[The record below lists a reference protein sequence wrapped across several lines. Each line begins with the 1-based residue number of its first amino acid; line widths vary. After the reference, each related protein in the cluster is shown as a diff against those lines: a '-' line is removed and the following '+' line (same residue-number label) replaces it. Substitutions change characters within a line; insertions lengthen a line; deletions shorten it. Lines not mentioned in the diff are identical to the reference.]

1 MGKRILHV
9 SGFSRDTRARELAHA
24 FERYGRLVRCD
35 IPSSR
40 SNSVFAFVE
49 YEDSRDADDAF
60 DQMHDQYIG
69 DSRISVQWAK
79 RPPARSWR
87 FESEGRRRRSRSRS
101 PYGRRGRGSRS
112 RSPPRR
118 RSPSPDYRRGGRRRY
133 DSRERY
139 ESRGGRREYSRSPS
153 RDRRDVSVGRRDGSI
168 GRRGG
173 RSPSPLPGSPRDDR
187 PRDDRSLSPV
197 PRDMDDR
204 RGSDVNSERDGR
216 DSPRGHSPRGDSPRG
231 ESPRD
236 NSPGRDADA
245 NADGD
250 AAPVDEPSNSA
261 DYDDD

>member
-101 PYGRRGRGSRS
+101 RSPYGRRGRRGSRS
-112 RSPPRR
+112 RSPTRR
-118 RSPSPDYRRGGRRRY
+118 RSPSPDYRRGGGSRRRY
-133 DSRERY
+133 DSRERH

-153 RDRRDVSVGRRDGSI
+153 RDRRDVSAGRRDESVGRR
-168 GRRGG
+168 G
-173 RSPSPLPGSPRDDR
+173 RSPSPLPGSPRDER
-187 PRDDRSLSPV
+187 PRDDRSMSPV
-197 PRDMDDR
+197 NRDMDDQ
-204 RGSDVNSERDGR
+204 RGSDANSERGA
-216 DSPRGHSPRGDSPRG
+216 GDH
-231 ESPRD
+231 SPRD
-236 NSPGRDADA
+236 NSPGPDADA
-245 NADGD
+245 DAG
-250 AAPVDEPSNSA
+250 AAPVVDEPSHSA
-261 DYDDD
+261 DYEDDE